1 METRDRRDAARLEIG
16 QARRIQAGLPNFSGT
31 VPEFSQFKVS
41 YRVDSCIKPWG
52 RPGHKRRLAYLT
64 PTIDKVRVP
73 SVRWDHPSCGGRS
86 AAAVTHPHAISLGY
100 GFGASRYCVNMIRI
114 NRS

>member
-64 PTIDKVRVP
+64 PTIDKVRVLRYGRTTRIRGPDRSPLLPILMP
-73 SVRWDHPSCGGRS
+73 S
-86 AAAVTHPHAISLGY
+86 A
-100 GFGASRYCVNMIRI
+100 
-114 NRS
+114 